1 MFSVHLKK
9 IILVSL
15 FCFSSLNAF
24 SQYKSVFRQ
33 KEFEKKF
40 DDIVKLYKSNKYID
54 RFNVISQLK
63 SFETDVL
70 KSKNSKLIVDFYY
83 NSASFLVFFSNFN
96 LTNYYAKKGL
106 YYSKKSKDYYFV
118 GKFYEI
124 IGVSFDLIGEES
136 KSFEMILLSEK
147 YLTKYAPLKDR
158 LDLYYNLNQ
167 SYYRKKDWPKVLKY
181 GFLHIS
187 NSEIFKEKK
196 SITMPLFIAEA
207 YINNNDLAKAYEYLK
222 TIDINTIPKNQ
233 SYLSKCRNYYHIYGN
248 YYMKIGDYKNASK
261 MFLKARE
268 FAEKERKKDLIN
280 SIEKARS
287 EKKIQQISHELD
299 KIKNENFHVLQ
310 NNLYKNSII
319 ILGIVLIISLLIIIK
334 IQKSRSAFKSNA
346 NAQLQLKNTELR
358 NALEIKSKFL
368 NTISH
373 EFRTPLNAIMGTLSL
388 LHEDENNSNKLKII
402 ENSTNYLNNL
412 INQFFEYN
420 FISKNGLK
428 LVVEEKIILE
438 VFINNLIA
446 SFESL
451 YLNKNRTSVSIDEK
465 IHQNILFDST
475 RLTMVLNIILDNAF
489 KFTDNGL
496 IDVNLKL
503 VESNEEFQKISFLIN
518 DTGIGISEEKID
530 NVYDLFS
537 YGSDEINLL
546 YGGTGIGL
554 ALADKIVKL
563 YDSHI
568 DIQSEL
574 GKGTSVSFCLNF
586 KKDMLNVVEE
596 ALISEPIKDRSKIKV
611 LVVED
616 NKINMLLV
624 TQILKNNG
632 FLFKTAFNGQEAV
645 EYVEKEDFSIIIMDI
660 MMPIMDG
667 FEASLIISELK
678 KEIPIVALT
687 TISEDINKE
696 KFENSNIKQ
705 VLNKPLNVDEL
716 LFVIDKHCY

>member
-1 MFSVHLKK
+1 MFSVYLKK

-24 SQYKSVFRQ
+24 SQFKSVFRQ

-40 DDIVKLYKSNKYID
+40 DAIVKLHESNKYVD
-54 RFNVISQLK
+54 RFNFISQLK
-63 SFETDVL
+63 KFEIDVL
-70 KSKNSKLIVDFYY
+70 KSKNSKLIVDYYY
-83 NSASFLVFFSNFN
+83 NSAAFLVYFSNFN
-96 LTNYYAKKGL
+96 QTNYYANKGL
-106 YYSKKSKDYYFV
+106 FFSKKSKDYYFV

-124 IGVSFDLIGEES
+124 IGVSFDFIGEES

-147 YLTKYAPLKDR
+147 YLTKYAPLKER
-158 LDLYYNLNQ
+158 GHLYYNLNR
-167 SYYRKKDWPKVLKY
+167 SYYHKKDWSKVLKY
-181 GFLHIS
+181 GLLYDS

-196 SITMPLFIAEA
+196 SITIPLSIVEA
-207 YINNNDLAKAYEYLK
+207 YTYKNDLVKAYEYLK
-222 TIDINTIPKNQ
+222 TIDIKTIPKDQ
-233 SYLSKCRNYYHIYGN
+233 SYFSKCENYYYTYGN
-248 YYMKIGDYKNASK
+248 YLMKSGDYENASK
-261 MFLKARE
+261 MFLKSKE

-280 SIEKARS
+280 SIEKS
-287 EKKIQQISHELD
+287 QNEKKIQQISYELD
-299 KIKNENFHVLQ
+299 KIKNENFHVIQ

-319 ILGIVLIISLLIIIK
+319 ILGIVLIISLLVIIK

-346 NAQLQLKNTELR
+346 NTQLQLKNTELV

-373 EFRTPLNAIMGTLSL
+373 EFRTPLNAIMGTLNL
-388 LHEDENNSNKLKII
+388 LHENEKNSNELKII

-428 LVVEEKIILE
+428 LVVEEKINLE

-451 YLNKNRTSVSIDEK
+451 YLNKNKTSVCIDEN
-465 IHQNILFDST
+465 IYQNILFDST
-475 RLTMVLNIILDNAF
+475 RLTMVLNIIVDNAF
-489 KFTDNGL
+489 KFTNNGL

-503 VESNEEFQKISFLIN
+503 VESNEEFQKIIFSIN

-568 DIQSEL
+568 DIQSES
-574 GKGTSVSFCLNF
+574 GKGTSVSFCLSF
-586 KKDMLNVVEE
+586 KKDISKIVEE
-596 ALISEPIKDRSKIKV
+596 VLISEPIKDRSKIKV

-632 FLFKTAFNGQEAV
+632 FSYTTAFNGQGAIECV
-645 EYVEKEDFSIIIMDI
+645 KKEDFTIIIMDI

-667 FEASLIISELK
+667 FEASLIISQLK

-687 TISEDINKE
+687 AISEDINKE
-696 KFENSNIKQ
+696 KFENANIKK

-716 LFVIDKHCY
+716 LSSINKYCS